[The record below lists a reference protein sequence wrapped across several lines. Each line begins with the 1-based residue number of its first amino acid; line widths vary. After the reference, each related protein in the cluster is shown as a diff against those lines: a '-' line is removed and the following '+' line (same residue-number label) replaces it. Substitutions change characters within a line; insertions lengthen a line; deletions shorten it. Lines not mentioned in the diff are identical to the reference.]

1 MLQKRCPDF
10 SHHEFPVCY
19 SCRVMPH
26 KLSSAFAAAI
36 FSTAFVAQ
44 AQQFIPK
51 SIQFHGDPEYS
62 NEEMLAASGLKKGAA
77 LNYPQMNAVSKVL
90 MDTGMFASLT
100 FKFDGQ
106 DLIFQLTPADQFLSI
121 HFDNLPLTPGPEL
134 DAKLHQQFPL
144 YHGKIPS
151 EGATQEQVRVALEKM
166 LAEQGLKATVIASP
180 GADPKTHHVNS
191 VHFSIASPPVLVDIK
206 RIEGASPEF
215 LDKLNAIAKQAAK
228 NPFDTDSSAAG
239 IESVFTVFYQDRG
252 YAAVKV
258 DAARAGEIASD
269 ADSITVPFAVKIT
282 EGHIYK
288 LGTIHL
294 PEGAPVTQAEITKAL
309 APTPNGPVDGVRVR
323 SLWGLIVGRYHA
335 KGYLDCRLAPTPK
348 FDESTTT
355 VNYDVAIEPGPV
367 YHLGFVK
374 FDNVSDE
381 LRTYL
386 IRNWQM
392 LPGDPFNETYV
403 ANFIASVQQ
412 NDPVLRRSLAG
423 IKTTFDAVADPQTH
437 DVNVVIR
444 LAKQ

>member
-1 MLQKRCPDF
+1 MLTTALATTL
-10 SHHEFPVCY
+10 V
-19 SCRVMPH
+19 
-26 KLSSAFAAAI
+26 
-36 FSTAFVAQ
+36 STALAVQ

-51 SIQFHGDPEYS
+51 SIQFQGDPEHT
-62 NEEMLAASGLKKGAA
+62 NDEMLAASGLKRGAT
-77 LNYPQMNAVSKVL
+77 LNYAQMNAVSKVL

-106 DLIFQLTPADQFLSI
+106 DLIFQLTPTDQFLSI
-121 HFDNLPLTPGPEL
+121 HFDNLPLSPGPAL
-134 DAKLHQQFPL
+134 DAKLHQQLPL

-151 EGATQEQVRVALEKM
+151 EGGPQELVRAALEKM
-166 LAEQGLKATVIASP
+166 LEQQGVKATIIASP
-180 GADPKTHHVNS
+180 GADPKTRHVDS
-191 VHFSIASPPVLVDIK
+191 VHFSIASPPVLVNVRHID
-206 RIEGASPEF
+206 GASPDL
-215 LDKLNAIAKQAAK
+215 LDKLTAIAKQAEK
-228 NPFDTDSSAAG
+228 LPYDTDSSAAG
-239 IESVFTVFYQDRG
+239 IERVFTVFYQDRD

-258 DAARAGEIASD
+258 EAARDGEIVPDAS
-269 ADSITVPFAVKIT
+269 SITVPFAVKVT

-288 LGTIHL
+288 LGAVHL
-294 PEGAPVTQAEITKAL
+294 PDGAPVTQAEISKTL
-309 APTPNGPVDGVRVR
+309 TPTPNGPVDGVRVR
-323 SLWGLIVGRYHA
+323 MLWGLIVSHYRA
-335 KGYLDCRLAPTPK
+335 KGYMDCKLTPTPQ
-348 FDESTTT
+348 FDESTMT

-381 LRTYL
+381 LRTFL

-392 LPGDPFNETYV
+392 LPGDPFNEAYV
-403 ANFIASVQQ
+403 VNFIATVQQ

>member
-1 MLQKRCPDF
+1 
-10 SHHEFPVCY
+10 
-19 SCRVMPH
+19 MPH
-26 KLSSAFAAAI
+26 KLTTALAATLV
-36 FSTAFVAQ
+36 STVLSVQ

-51 SIQFHGDPEYS
+51 SIQFQGDPEHT
-62 NEEMLAASGLKKGAA
+62 NDELLGASGLKKGAV
-77 LNYPQMNAVSKVL
+77 LNYAQMNAVSKVL

-121 HFDNLPLTPGPEL
+121 HFDNLPLTPGPAL
-134 DAKLHQQFPL
+134 DAKLHQQLPL

-151 EGATQEQVRVALEKM
+151 EGGTQELVRAALEQM
-166 LAEQGLKATVIASP
+166 LEQQGVKATVIASP
-180 GADPKTHHVNS
+180 GADLKTHHVDS
-191 VHFSIASPPVLVDIK
+191 VHFSIASPPVLVDVRHID
-206 RIEGASPEF
+206 GASPDF
-215 LDKLNAIAKQAAK
+215 LDKLTAVAKQAEK
-228 NPFDTDSSAAG
+228 LPYDTDSSAAG
-239 IESVFTVFYQDRG
+239 IERVFTVFYQDRG
-252 YAAVKV
+252 YAAAKV
-258 DAARAGEIASD
+258 EAMRDGEIVSETS
-269 ADSITVPFAVKIT
+269 SITVPFVVKIN

-288 LGTIHL
+288 LGAIHL
-294 PEGAPVTQAEITKAL
+294 PDGTPITQAEITKTLTA
-309 APTPNGPVDGVRVR
+309 TPNGPVDGVRVR
-323 SLWGLIVGRYHA
+323 TLWGLIATHYRA
-335 KGYLDCRLAPTPK
+335 KGYMDCKLTPTPH

-381 LRTYL
+381 LRTFL

-392 LPGDPFNETYV
+392 LPGDPFNEAYV
-403 ANFIASVQQ
+403 ANFIATVQQ